1 MISKSLVPQRKV
13 GCSDGYI
20 EKYVAGDDRCLRHQ
34 CELLAGGVMVGRS
47 E

>member
-1 MISKSLVPQRKV
+1 MISKSLVPQRKAA
-13 GCSDGYI
+13 CPDGYI
-20 EKYVAGDDRCLRHQ
+20 EKHVAGDDRCLRHQ